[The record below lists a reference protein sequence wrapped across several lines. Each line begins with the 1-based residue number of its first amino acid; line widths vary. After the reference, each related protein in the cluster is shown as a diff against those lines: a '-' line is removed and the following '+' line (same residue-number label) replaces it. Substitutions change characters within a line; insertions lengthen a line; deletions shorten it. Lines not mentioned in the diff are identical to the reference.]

1 MEHIGVIGLS
11 WRQGGPDALARFTL
25 PSGGA
30 DEARRLAGLR
40 DAMGCDET
48 VYLATCNRV
57 EIFFTVRDPLDM
69 QKMRSRAF
77 EAITGVAPE
86 PGEAERCLRAW
97 AGEGAAEHLFLVA
110 AGLDSAK
117 VGETEI
123 NGQLRHALDT
133 ASTAGLLRAYGGRL
147 ESLLEEVLRLS
158 RKIRS
163 DSGMTLGKTSLAE
176 IALVALRK
184 RAASTCGAVALVGVS
199 PMTERCAADLAEDGV
214 PLVIV
219 NRTLERAQEMAD
231 SLAGEGNDNRAMS
244 LESFLANP
252 PPIEALLTATGA
264 PGAVIEG
271 AALAR
276 IADCAPS
283 GEAMCIIDMAV
294 PPDVPPS
301 EAAALGIERMG
312 MDEIIHIAEGT
323 RTRRLEEMSGARE
336 AIDAALIDLRIRLG
350 DEHVAPFVTALQK
363 RYRKVARQGAER
375 LLATRLQGLSEEQE
389 KAVLRFADSL
399 AGRFAHLPSTG
410 LRGVARVAGAPAVD
424 AFLKHADAEMAKEFD
439 RARKDA
445 VGPSIADSVDSGGPI
460 ESDSST
466 PSSLSP
472 DSLETNR

>member
-1 MEHIGVIGLS
+1 
-11 WRQGGPDALARFTL
+11 
-25 PSGGA
+25 
-30 DEARRLAGLR
+30 
-40 DAMGCDET
+40 
-48 VYLATCNRV
+48 
-57 EIFFTVRDPLDM
+57 
-69 QKMRSRAF
+69 
-77 EAITGVAPE
+77 
-86 PGEAERCLRAW
+86 
-97 AGEGAAEHLFLVA
+97 
-110 AGLDSAK
+110 
-117 VGETEI
+117 
-123 NGQLRHALDT
+123 
-133 ASTAGLLRAYGGRL
+133 
-147 ESLLEEVLRLS
+147 
-158 RKIRS
+158 
-163 DSGMTLGKTSLAE
+163 
-176 IALVALRK
+176 
-184 RAASTCGAVALVGVS
+184 
-199 PMTERCAADLAEDGV
+199 
-214 PLVIV
+214 
-219 NRTLERAQEMAD
+219 
-231 SLAGEGNDNRAMS
+231 
-244 LESFLANP
+244 
-252 PPIEALLTATGA
+252 
-264 PGAVIEG
+264 VIEG

-294 PPDVPPS
+294 PPDVPPA

-424 AFLKHADAEMAKEFD
+424 AFLEHADAEMAKEFD

-445 VGPSIADSVDSGGPI
+445 VGPSIADSDDSGGPI

-472 DSLETNR
+472 DSLEANR